1 MNEVQF
7 QELKQE
13 VARLT
18 QENAKLAKDFATL
31 QHRFTEISQCIHVEH
46 PDEGVEGR
54 PMLSLRCSI
63 ISLVHPDKPNCT
75 AGILGA
81 TREGAYLWLYGDGG
95 IEGKARVTLDVE
107 NNAGRL
113 LLLGKEAKESVQL
126 WNVEPNGR
134 GHIAV
139 YENGKPRALVKAMDQ
154 GGGAVSVVHDDGTP
168 RAGMVSTEEKGGEM
182 FAVTPD
188 MQMGVKITGEIPGGG
203 SVIVNHTDGKAGVI
217 LGCVED
223 HGAVVI
229 KDSKGNFVT
238 GFPMPKDPEEE

>member
-1 MNEVQF
+1 MRGMTPLLLAPAWLPCYNSGMNEAQF

-31 QHRFTEISQCIHVEH
+31 LRRYQDISQCLHVEH

-54 PMLSLRCSI
+54 PTLSLRCSL
-63 ISLVHPDKPNCT
+63 ISLVHPDKPNHI

-81 TREGAYLWLYGDGG
+81 SQEGAYLWLYGPDG
-95 IEGKARVTLDVE
+95 IDGKNRVTLDVE

-134 GHIAV
+134 GHVAV
-139 YENGKPRALVKAMDQ
+139 YENGKPRALVKAME
-154 GGGAVSVVHDDGTP
+154 GCSGAISVVHDDGTP
-168 RAGMVSTEEKGGEM
+168 RAGMVSTEEKGGEV
-182 FAVTPD
+182 FVVTPHVK
-188 MQMGVKITGEIPGGG
+188 MGVKLTGEMPGGG
-203 SVIVNHTDGKAGVI
+203 SVIVNHTNGKAGVI
-217 LGCVED
+217 LGC
-223 HGAVVI
+223 A
-229 KDSKGNFVT
+229 
-238 GFPMPKDPEEE
+238 